1 MKQLNLTPEEWCLLF
16 KIIMSEKPQK
26 GSKALL
32 KKIEKGIEEMK
43 KEVKDEHKKDAGRK
57 NL

>member
-1 MKQLNLTPEEWCLLF
+1 MKMLNLTPEEWCLLF

-32 KKIEKGIEEMK
+32 NKMKKRIEEMK
-43 KEVKDEHKKDAGRK
+43 KEVENGHKRNAV
-57 NL
+57 